1 MLRSCLRDYAGAYIL
16 VKGTITTTVAGDNAY
31 ARWADERNKGVIFKN
46 CTPFT
51 KCRSRIHNKDIDTTQ
66 NIAIVIPMYKLIEY
80 GDNYSKAS
88 GSLWQYY
95 KDEPN
100 DNLEN
105 SEPFKSKVKIT
116 VNTPDGGNTKDVE
129 IIVPSKNLSNFWRTL
144 EMPLISCDVNLILD
158 WFEDFVITNSAGVGK
173 FAITATKLYIPV
185 VTLSTQDDAKLLQQL
200 KSGFRGTINWNKYQ
214 SCIKTSAQNRYLND
228 LVDAIFQV
236 SNTLFVLPSKN
247 ENDRIEHHIQLI
259 FFQK

>member
-1 MLRSCLRDYAGAYIL
+1 MEYHKIANLLDRESNQPSTFKTRVEINDKSRGTHTSNDIKFKITMLRSNLCDYTDAYIL
-16 VKGTITTTVAGDNAY
+16 VKGTITITGAGDDA
-31 ARWADERNKGVIFKN
+31 AAKRLDERNKGAIFKN
-46 CTPFT
+46 CAPFT
-51 KCRSRIHNKDIDTTQ
+51 KCRSGINNKDIDTTQ

-129 IIVPSKNLSNFWRTL
+129 IIVPSKNLSNF
-144 EMPLISCDVNLILD
+144 
-158 WFEDFVITNSAGVGK
+158 
-173 FAITATKLYIPV
+173 
-185 VTLSTQDDAKLLQQL
+185 
-200 KSGFRGTINWNKYQ
+200 
-214 SCIKTSAQNRYLND
+214 
-228 LVDAIFQV
+228 
-236 SNTLFVLPSKN
+236 
-247 ENDRIEHHIQLI
+247 
-259 FFQK
+259 